1 MQFDLKILILTSNNC
16 KNIKGSIKKMETK
29 YHNTNATSICDD
41 VSIEL
46 GLYPHPRIQDTNTD
60 HSMTS
65 LPLRSSDQK
74 LANCPQIVTSSE
86 QGVRNVGFVHD
97 SSRAVQSMQFPC
109 PSQQTVHTTPQQPV
123 SRGHKAGTQ
132 NYLVVAMQFDA
143 QKCLRV

>member
-1 MQFDLKILILTSNNC
+1 
-16 KNIKGSIKKMETK
+16 METK

-74 LANCPQIVTSSE
+74 FANCPQIVTSSE

-109 PSQQTVHTTPQQPV
+109 PSQQTVHSTPPRPV
-123 SRGHKAGTQ
+123 SREHKAVSP
-132 NYLVVAMQFDA
+132 NYSALGHGRR
-143 QKCLRV
+143 QKIFQGGSRTYFEFQGGGQSPKIVCFQW